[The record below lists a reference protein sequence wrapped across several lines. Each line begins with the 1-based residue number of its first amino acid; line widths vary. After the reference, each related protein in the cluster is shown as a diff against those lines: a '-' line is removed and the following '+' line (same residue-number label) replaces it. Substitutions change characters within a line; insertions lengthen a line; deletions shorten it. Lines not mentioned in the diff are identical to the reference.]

1 MFNFLFTSYVIVEE
15 KKKKNRNSI
24 ENQNFRPPLKFQPEA
39 NPSTHI
45 YTKQVTNF
53 FSIRKQKNFRIFYH
67 QKIMPPK
74 VSSPKKSNSK
84 KNKSAEQNDPFSGL
98 SLTGTSLSAQQLK
111 IESQMSAAAVAQE
124 QQEGIT
130 DLIGK
135 SDTEKQQQQ
144 NDNDEEDLGG
154 VDKKGETAGEEVLCS
169 NNVGTAED
177 REFDEVIGAI
187 ETFLMSDELEAT
199 RQKFFSKLP
208 PPTKGEDGITPTL
221 PQQEIYIFFKQ
232 YVETIDEALDSYIS
246 AKFPKKNMEELA
258 LMIDKRKNEVSPDV
272 LELVSGGTDSG
283 LDYES
288 FVQLWQVY
296 HEVDSIDE
304 EDEQIQA

>member
-1 MFNFLFTSYVIVEE
+1 M
-15 KKKKNRNSI
+15 
-24 ENQNFRPPLKFQPEA
+24 
-39 NPSTHI
+39 
-45 YTKQVTNF
+45 TNF
-53 FSIRKQKNFRIFYH
+53 FPIRKQKILEKLNQI
-67 QKIMPPK
+67 KNMPPK
-74 VSSPKKSNSK
+74 VSSPKKANSK
-84 KNKSAEQNDPFSGL
+84 KNKLSAEQNDPFAGL
-98 SLTGTSLSAQQLK
+98 SLTGTSLSAQQLT
-111 IESQMSAAAVAQE
+111 IESQMSAAAVAVK

-154 VDKKGETAGEEVLCS
+154 VDKKKETAAGDVIIDGNGGEEEVLCS

-208 PPTKGEDGITPTL
+208 PPTKGEDGTTPTL